1 MFGGLDQ
8 VFGLKINFNT
18 KKVDS
23 GYYGYECWKV
33 FWSSFDMEIFENM
46 MSPPLDI
53 LSGDADNETFSIC
66 IEALAMRPE
75 YKDLLDDLANNLLN
89 NKSFTDIAHE
99 NGIEKYSNSML
110 FNSFSPFIKTL
121 KIKWGKIQTDNEDI
135 AHTALETL
143 KLYRAK

>member
-1 MFGGLDQ
+1 
-8 VFGLKINFNT
+8 
-18 KKVDS
+18 
-23 GYYGYECWKV
+23 
-33 FWSSFDMEIFENM
+33 MEIFENM